1 MPLACDDTTV
11 IALVEQVQ
19 DGILVEPQVL
29 FAGSHGEP
37 VLQPLGERLQ
47 SLDNAPHVG
56 ARALGLIDG
65 ETPDGFSFHKVRTQR
80 GALALHALGKE
91 RITVC

>member
-1 MPLACDDTTV
+1 MTT
-11 IALVEQVQ
+11 LDGSHLTFEQVQ

-29 FAGSHGEP
+29 VADLRGEP
-37 VLQPLGERLQ
+37 VPKLLGKRFEPLH
-47 SLDNAPHVG
+47 DAPHVG

-80 GALALHALGKE
+80 GALALHTLGKE